1 MWGGEKRHA
10 NNEGEKHWAL
20 CKSSNPKCL
29 VGQAQPVRI
38 KCFRR
43 TNPPAEPRPDSDR
56 GKPKSGRSN
65 RRRNHH
71 AEIADSFF
79 GAPEIIRQ
87 DMPPPLPHPAQQLPF
102 AQLPP

>member
-20 CKSSNPKCL
+20 CKSSNLKCL
-29 VGQAQPVRI
+29 VGQAQPVGK
-38 KCFRR
+38 KCFGG

-79 GAPEIIRQ
+79 GDAEIIGQEMTRRLRQ
-87 DMPPPLPHPAQQLPF
+87 PVRQ
-102 AQLPP
+102 